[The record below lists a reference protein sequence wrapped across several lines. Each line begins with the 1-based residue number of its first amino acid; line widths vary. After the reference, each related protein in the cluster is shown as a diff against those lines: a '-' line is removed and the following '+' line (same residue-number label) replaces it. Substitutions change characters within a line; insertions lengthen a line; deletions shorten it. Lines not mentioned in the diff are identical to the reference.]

1 MKFSLTN
8 DYLKYWKVVRQWA
21 RSKHKLSTSEIEMI
35 LFLYSEGPFKR
46 KAFDEFNEIMSWD
59 KRRFENLLKQG
70 WIVVWRERKGRE
82 ATLYELSYKSK
93 RLCASIYKKLNK
105 EESVSEL
112 ETKNP
117 MFRYD
122 AKYSDKVYRK
132 MIKRMNRERKL

>member
-21 RSKHKLSTSEIEMI
+21 RSKHQLSTSEIEMI

-46 KAFDEFNEIMSWD
+46 KSFDEYNEIMSWD

-105 EESVSEL
+105 EECVSEL